1 MNVWNKVLMALT
13 TIACIAFAVFAA
25 NKYALTKSE
34 ESKLAK
40 LEQELADVQKSV
52 QDLKYEIYGSPEKKI
67 ESWRDCGLDAQ
78 LDRIRGLQNGEAYSN
93 CRPLQARTDEDAL
106 SSTVGFSVSP
116 KYQTSSFRE
125 GAVAFVF
132 DSGVA
137 YVDDASTGDEG
148 ANVAVANVAGEDA
161 ENAVAATNV
170 PFSFLGAFKVSGVSG
185 LQVNLESIGVASVAE
200 LKGLEESAKSGR
212 SWVVYVDRLPYDS
225 PADLAY
231 FYSQSPEKYAGF
243 GASFVAMASK
253 SCVAFADTLEATAE
267 SRYPI
272 DFQGKLEREWTTR
285 DEQNVMLERNKLALN
300 DLTNVVADQIVSL
313 GGEIPSDVKA
323 DVEGFENWAT
333 ALQNAQGRKNVDSY
347 AEVNEKTRKTL
358 AKMVEY
364 RDLVASVLKE
374 AQENVEEC
382 EKAVDET
389 IAENARLASEI
400 ARVLYIAAEKVQ
412 ENETRTASVE
422 LNDSYDMM

>member
-52 QDLKYEIYGSPEKKI
+52 QELKYEIYGSPEKKI

-78 LDRIRGLQNGEAYSN
+78 LDRIRALQNGEAYSN

-106 SSTVGFSVSP
+106 SSSVGFSVSS
-116 KYQTSSFRE
+116 KYQTSSFRT

-132 DSGVA
+132 DSGAA
-137 YVDDASTGDEG
+137 YVDETSTGEEG
-148 ANVAVANVAGEDA
+148 ASVADEAESAVANA
-161 ENAVAATNV
+161 
-170 PFSFLGAFKVSGVSG
+170 PFSFLGVFKVSGVSG
-185 LQVNLESIGVASVAE
+185 TQVNLESIGAASVAE
-200 LKGLEESAKSGR
+200 LNGLEESAKSGR

-225 PADLAY
+225 PNDLAY
-231 FYSQSPEKYAGF
+231 FYSQSPEKYEGLGAAF
-243 GASFVAMASK
+243 GAMVAK
-253 SCVAFADTLEATAE
+253 SCVAFADSLEPTAE
-267 SRYPI
+267 SRFPI
-272 DFQGKLEREWTTR
+272 DFQDKLERQWTTR
-285 DEQNVMLERNKLALN
+285 DDQRVMLERNTLALN

-323 DVEGFENWAT
+323 DVEAFENWAT

-347 AEVNEKTRKTL
+347 AEANEKTRKAL
-358 AKMVEY
+358 AQMVEY

-374 AQENVEEC
+374 AQASVKEC
-382 EKAVDET
+382 EKVVEET

-400 ARVLYIAAEKVQ
+400 ARVQYVAAEKIQ

>member
-13 TIACIAFAVFAA
+13 TIACVAFAVFAA

-34 ESKLAK
+34 EGKLAK

-106 SSTVGFSVSP
+106 SSSVGFSVSS

-132 DSGVA
+132 DSGAA
-137 YVDDASTGDEG
+137 YVDDASTSDEG
-148 ANVAVANVAGEDA
+148 ANVAVDDA

-185 LQVNLESIGVASVAE
+185 AQVNLESIGVPSVAE

-225 PADLAY
+225 PNDLAY
-231 FYSQSPEKYAGF
+231 FYSQSPEKYEGL
-243 GASFVAMASK
+243 GDSFVAMVAK
-253 SCVAFADTLEATAE
+253 SCVAFADTLETTAE
-267 SRYPI
+267 SRFPI
-272 DFQGKLEREWTTR
+272 DFQDRLERQWTTR
-285 DEQNVMLERNKLALN
+285 DDQRVMLERNALALN

-323 DVEGFENWAT
+323 EVETFENWAT

-347 AEVNEKTRKTL
+347 AEVNEKTRKAL
-358 AKMVEY
+358 EQMVEY

-374 AQENVEEC
+374 AQENVKEC
-382 EKAVDET
+382 EKAVEET

-400 ARVLYIAAEKVQ
+400 ARVQYVAAERIQ